1 MITIDKIHKV
11 LGEAETY
18 AVPVSLDGD
27 RNRQTNYLLV
37 KALVYAIIYAAGLI
51 SKAIREDS

>member
-27 RNRQTNYLLV
+27 RNRQINYLLV
-37 KALVYAIIYAAGLI
+37 KALVYAIIYAAELI
-51 SKAIREDS
+51 SKSIRGSS

>member
-1 MITIDKIHKV
+1 MITVDRILKV

-27 RNRQTNYLLV
+27 RNRQINYLLV
-37 KALVYAIIYAAGLI
+37 KALVYAIIYAAELI
-51 SKAIREDS
+51 SKSIRSSS